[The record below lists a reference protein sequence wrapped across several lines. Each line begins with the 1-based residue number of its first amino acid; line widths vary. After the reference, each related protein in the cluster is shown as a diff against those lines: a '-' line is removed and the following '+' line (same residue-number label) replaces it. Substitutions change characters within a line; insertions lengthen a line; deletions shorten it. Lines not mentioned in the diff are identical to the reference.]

1 MRSRY
6 CSVSA
11 IILKTIP
18 LRERDRTIVMLTAEK
33 GLLRATA
40 RGAKKMTSPFLGRLQ
55 PFNICN
61 VLLYE
66 NEKKR
71 YTITQCTL
79 EKSGE
84 ALASDSTTLSLG
96 LGILNILTKTLE
108 HDHMVREIYKTT
120 LETFAALKK
129 SETQAKKILI
139 ATSFYAR
146 LLGELGILPSP
157 SICAICH
164 NHLRTSSQV
173 HNEEARFICTT
184 CHTNASKPQNRNT
197 WTKNTSKLLAYI
209 EKQPAA
215 NMRRLKME
223 LSDLTPVIRLI
234 QTILNEHLPNAT
246 RGIDAVAHLHASLA
260 SRHAL
265 LPADE

>member
-1 MRSRY
+1 
-6 CSVSA
+6 
-11 IILKTIP
+11 
-18 LRERDRTIVMLTAEK
+18 
-33 GLLRATA
+33 
-40 RGAKKMTSPFLGRLQ
+40 MTSPFLGRLQ

-71 YTITQCTL
+71 YTITQCAL

-84 ALASDSTTLSLG
+84 ALASDSTTLALG

-108 HDHMVREIYKTT
+108 HDHTVREIYKTT

-146 LLGELGILPSP
+146 LLGELGILPSS

-184 CHTNASKPQNRNT
+184 CNKKNQKNTNASKPQNRNT

-209 EKQPAA
+209 EKQPTA
-215 NMRRLKME
+215 NIRRLKME
-223 LSDLTPVIRLI
+223 SSDLTPVIRLI

-260 SRHAL
+260 SRHEL
-265 LPADE
+265 LPVDE